1 MGIRTRRAR
10 THSNTH
16 IVGFSLAG
24 VLGFIALL
32 AVTVALSLGA
42 LVSSWL
48 EDLPDYTSADAYLV
62 AEPTTVYDANGNE
75 IASYYLQQRRSVDL
89 SAISSYVV
97 KGTVDT
103 EDKRFYSHNGVDP
116 QGIVRAVV
124 VSFTGGSEGASTIT
138 QQLVRNTIL
147 SDEQF
152 DHTLKRKVREAYL
165 AIQMEKEYTKDQI
178 LNMYLNTIY
187 YGNGAYGIEAA
198 SVTYFNKHAS
208 DLTLAEAATLI
219 GLPQSPSYYDP
230 TVNPDAA
237 KERRNTVLDRMLE
250 AGDITQEEHDAA
262 QAEDLV
268 LNEGELSSS
277 TGTYPYFTDYVK
289 QLLLKD
295 FSSDTIL
302 QGGLKVYTTINP
314 TYQAAAEDACN
325 KVLDD
330 IGNDQLGAALVSID
344 PDTGYIVAMVGGQDY
359 STSQYNLATS
369 TNRQMGSSFKMFTLA
384 AAINAGMNPSITL
397 NCSSPMQITSTWK
410 VKNFGNHNYG
420 TQTLQSAT
428 AISSNTGY
436 AQVAEAIGIDKVI
449 SIAHAMG
456 VDTDLPEYLSV
467 SLGSVGISAVEACE
481 AYATLP
487 AGGVHRDAVAIT
499 KIEDRNGNVVYQHED
514 SPTQAISEA
523 VAEATTNVL
532 KTVIADGGATGY
544 YAHDYFD
551 CNQPV
556 AGKTGTSD
564 NSEDLW
570 FCAYT
575 PQLCTVVWSGY
586 PSSRTEVMID
596 GSTGTTQETVQPI
609 WVDYMNTVLA
619 GVAREEF
626 PTTDEKVSY
635 LPNSSWTFVGTSSS
649 DNSDSVVETVTDET
663 TTTTTTT
670 TTPPTTDTGSGS
682 GSGTGTGD
690 SGSGTGGSG
699 SGTGGSGSGSG
710 SGSGTGDSG
719 SSSGTGSGTGGTT
732 TTPT

>member
-89 SAISSYVV
+89 SAISNYVV

-124 VSFTGGSEGASTIT
+124 VSLTGGSEGASTIT

-237 KERRNTVLDRMLE
+237 KARRNTVLDRMLE

-268 LNEGELSSS
+268 LNEGEFSNSV
-277 TGTYPYFTDYVK
+277 GTYPYFTDYVK
-289 QLLLKD
+289 QLLLED

-325 KVLDD
+325 TVLDD
-330 IGNDQLGAALVSID
+330 VGSDQLGAALVSID

-384 AAINAGMNPSITL
+384 AAIDSGMNPDITL

-410 VKNFGNHNYG
+410 VRNFGGHNYG

-436 AQVAEAIGIDKVI
+436 AQVAQALGIDKVI
-449 SIAHAMG
+449 STAHAMG

-514 SPTQAISEA
+514 SPTQAISKA

-532 KTVIADGGATGY
+532 KTVIASGATGY
-544 YAHDYFD
+544 YAYDYFD
-551 CNQPV
+551 RNQPV

-575 PQLCTVVWSGY
+575 PQLCTVVWCGY
-586 PSSRTEVMID
+586 PSSRTEVRIG

-619 GVAREEF
+619 GVPREEF
-626 PTTDEKVSY
+626 PTTDEKVNY
-635 LPNSSWTFVGTSSS
+635 LPNSSWTFVGTSASY
-649 DNSDSVVETVTDET
+649 NSDKVVETVADETNTET

-670 TTPPTTDTGSGS
+670 TTPTTTTTTDTGSETG
-682 GSGTGTGD
+682 GGTTDTGGGTGD
-690 SGSGTGGSG
+690 GTGG
-699 SGTGGSGSGSG
+699 TGG
-710 SGSGTGDSG
+710 GTTDTGG
-719 SSSGTGSGTGGTT
+719 GTGSGTGGTT
-732 TTPT
+732 TTPTKPSA

>member
-124 VSFTGGSEGASTIT
+124 VSLTGGSEGASTIT

-198 SVTYFNKHAS
+198 SIIYFNKDAS

-237 KERRNTVLDRMLE
+237 KTRRNTVLDRMLE

-262 QAEDLV
+262 QAENLV

-436 AQVAEAIGIDKVI
+436 AQVAQAIGIDKVI
-449 SIAHAMG
+449 STAHAMG

-514 SPTQAISEA
+514 NPTQAISEA

-532 KTVIADGGATGY
+532 KTVIASGATGY
-544 YAHDYFD
+544 YAYDYFD
-551 CNQPV
+551 CDQPV

-586 PSSRTEVMID
+586 PSSRTEVRID

-619 GVAREEF
+619 GVPREEF